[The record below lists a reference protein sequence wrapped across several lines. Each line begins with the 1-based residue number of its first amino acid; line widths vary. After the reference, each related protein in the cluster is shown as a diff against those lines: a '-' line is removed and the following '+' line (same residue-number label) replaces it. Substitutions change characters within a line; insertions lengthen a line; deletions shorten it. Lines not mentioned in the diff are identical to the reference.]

1 LTAKIRTFL
10 QLQCFK
16 RKKHLKKLLI
26 VLSAAG
32 LLFILLMSFMR
43 SSIET
48 PDYEVLRV
56 LTRKAEIRRYP
67 ALILAQTQMEAN
79 TYNEN
84 SSMGFRRVAGYI
96 FGGNEKGQKIAMTTP
111 VIMEMGQQTEM
122 AFVMPKQYDMDALP
136 NPSNPQVKIAKQQ
149 ERTLAVL
156 RFGGYSDDAKISEKA
171 QELKALLQKEG
182 IAFKDQL
189 IYMGYNAPWDFIG
202 RRNEVAFEVQ

>member
-1 LTAKIRTFL
+1 M
-10 QLQCFK
+10 
-16 RKKHLKKLLI
+16 KKLVV
-26 VLSAAG
+26 VLSVVG
-32 LLFILLMSFMR
+32 VLFFILMSFMR
-43 SSIET
+43 SSIES

-56 LTRKAEIRRYP
+56 LSRKAEIRRYP
-67 ALILAQTQMEAN
+67 ELILAQTEMEAQ

-122 AFVMPKQYDMDALP
+122 AFVMPKQYTMDALP
-136 NPSNPQVKIAKQQ
+136 HPSNPQVKISKQE

-156 RFGGYSDDAKISEKA
+156 RFGGYSDDAKITEKA

-182 IAFKDQL
+182 IAFKEQL

-202 RRNEVAFEVQ
+202 RRNEVAFVVK

>member
-1 LTAKIRTFL
+1 M
-10 QLQCFK
+10 
-16 RKKHLKKLLI
+16 KKLLI

-67 ALILAQTQMEAN
+67 ALILAQTEMEAK

-96 FGGNEKGQKIAMTTP
+96 FGGNEKGQKIAMTSP
-111 VIMEMGQQTEM
+111 VIMEMGEQTEM

>member
-1 LTAKIRTFL
+1 
-10 QLQCFK
+10 
-16 RKKHLKKLLI
+16 
-26 VLSAAG
+26 
-32 LLFILLMSFMR
+32 MSFMR

-96 FGGNEKGQKIAMTTP
+96 FGGNEQGQKIAMTSP
-111 VIMEMGQQTEM
+111 VMMELGSQTQM
-122 AFVMPKQYDMDALP
+122 AFVMPKQYNLDALP
-136 NPSNPQVKIAKQQ
+136 TPSNPQVVLTQQ
-149 ERTLAVL
+149 EARTLAVL
-156 RFGGYSDDAKISEKA
+156 RFGGYTNDEKIAEKA
-171 QELKALLQKEG
+171 QELRSLLKKEG
-182 IAFKDQL
+182 IAFEDQV

-202 RRNEVAFEVQ
+202 RRNEVAFELK

>member
-1 LTAKIRTFL
+1 
-10 QLQCFK
+10 
-16 RKKHLKKLLI
+16 LKKILI

-43 SSIET
+43 TSIET

-67 ALILAQTQMEAN
+67 ALILAQTQMEAK

-96 FGGNEKGQKIAMTTP
+96 FGGNEQGQKIAMTSP
-111 VIMEMGQQTEM
+111 VIMEMGEQTEM
-122 AFVMPKQYDMDALP
+122 AFVMPKQYNMEALP
-136 NPSNPQVKIAKQQ
+136 NPNNPQVKIAKQE

-156 RFGGYSDDAKISEKA
+156 RFGGYTNDEKITDKA
-171 QELKALLQKEG
+171 QELRSLLLKEG
-182 IAFKDQL
+182 IAFEDQL

-202 RRNEVAFEVQ
+202 RRNEVAFVVK

>member
-1 LTAKIRTFL
+1 M
-10 QLQCFK
+10 
-16 RKKHLKKLLI
+16 KKLLI

-67 ALILAQTQMEAN
+67 ALILAQTEMEAK

-96 FGGNEKGQKIAMTTP
+96 FGGNEKGQKIAMTSP
-111 VIMEMGQQTEM
+111 VIMEMGEQTEM
-122 AFVMPKQYDMDALP
+122 AFVMPKQYDFDALP

-171 QELKALLQKEG
+171 QELRELLQKEG